1 MSYLTLMNKK
11 YIRKVYFSF
20 GISTIFILPL
30 EANNLVEIKIP
41 SEGWTLIGVPG
52 AFMKGSNNKHIQTG
66 NDWWSE
72 TNNSI
77 SAEYVGLDGNSSQ
90 DEYDSSKHMVGFK
103 TGLSDANVTLSAEL
117 GKEKYDFDLPHRK
130 MYAYVPNSTDLDI
143 NITYQSDLEGNLFYV
158 KTIKTSGITQ
168 ELYGRFNSAYGSA
181 NPFKLQ
187 YIDENTSYYSFNIR
201 DIFDVNLSDNSG
213 KDGQA
218 GEITDFK
225 DSNISKL
232 TSSDTLKIF
241 RLDGNLGGWE
251 SFFSTVSDSAND
263 FTALAPGNGYWVY
276 FKSSSS
282 ERNSSTKGFVLGD
295 GWLNSDLYGNST
307 ILSSSSNLGGKDTSY
322 KTSRYSEHSIVEGND
337 GWRMVSFPDGYIRH
351 SPTGLIMEINNLITS
366 GKYEYTIYDELERE
380 RVYVRLFSTNGNT
393 DVNTTEFAIST
404 NMAIA
409 RAIEEGNV
417 SRNFNVRAFASG
429 DKNVT
434 LLSDKR
440 FKIADKNSSEENSSV
455 IIKVVTLNDV
465 NITRDLNDTIV
476 SSQYGEYGL
485 VVTINNDGNGT
496 VSGACNSSYFNKCQA
511 SINDTNFSINTTS
524 NQLLNVTGLPSG
536 FKATIL
542 DLDLNDKNDSILFT
556 SSSPFYIRDNS
567 FIKVYR
573 IDDNDTNA
581 TVYFDKT
588 GDGDYT
594 SSNIALNWNCTDSNC
609 TELALGTINSA
620 IGNDFDANTSIV
632 KDQNYS
638 IFIMTTNPT
647 YRNFDI
653 KEHGTGN
660 IFSRVVSNDPLALGS
675 ITKVYSID
683 ELAKADINKSRYTF
697 VISNDGNDTNLKID
711 ELITIDNNNSLTCSA
726 FASKINALSANV
738 FAECNSSGTG
748 FTITGYFSAVESNQS
763 ANGTGESNSTG
774 GVALKNVKTLSDDLR
789 YIPIYTPDY
798 PTSDGVLYL
807 IRENGYS
814 VTSMLSAVNRGTSV
828 SWRYIDLTVP
838 ADEWFSFDYNLYTTE
853 IENGYFIKVEQ
864 ETYTPITVTAT
875 FKPNYIQHYDNNE
888 SNSTYVTGGN
898 VDNFFTGTLSATV
911 SNSDSDFITVS
922 AKIGDRE
929 YQLIKN
935 GKNYSLSFSSDDLQN
950 LEQKDINIT
959 VTAYD
964 EKGNS
969 GSDEVIFDNKPPVKP
984 VLEFF
989 DGKTLFIGS
998 ASNDT
1003 TGFNIYKGGISDKEA
1018 TNPNNENWVKYLTPE
1033 NDYKTCV
1040 GSCDGYYGNKVD
1052 EFQYTYTVPITST
1065 PTIKTIRLY
1074 EGVVKYDYN
1083 SSNLDSRLINN
1094 LTNWSFK
1101 PSDSSTYMSMLD
1113 VIIYVLD
1120 VYDVNL
1126 TTEKLDELKIIN
1138 NSNSSN
1144 TIGSEVNLSYNN
1156 LRWYIDGNDTNK
1168 TTYSPDGKYISCNN
1182 GYWNVSSQTTPQ
1194 TSLKCDVNLSVTYSK
1209 KDQTL
1214 MSSSRN
1220 TTIDYPADEIGNEI
1234 NHNDNNTT
1242 LNFMLYNICADAPDF
1257 DTNNSDWRVVAVDGD
1272 PETTNFRASDIAFI
1286 PDWFAIYKNAS
1297 ILEVNTTYGMVDNK
1311 PYIYNNKCEFTKQ
1324 LNSDNGVILTNDGN
1338 DSEHNYTIRIAYDS
1352 VSTSSVS
1359 SDIPVK
1365 TALCF
1370 EVNSKS
1376 ASIQF
1381 SKTAFLSSY
1390 NGGDVKTILIDV
1402 NNTWLYKT
1410 TFDQLELN
1418 SSKCLYL
1425 PDYNF
1430 SNELNQT
1437 IQKNSN

>member
-1 MSYLTLMNKK
+1 MNKK

-20 GISTIFILPL
+20 GISTMFILPL
-30 EANNLVEIKIP
+30 EANNLIEIKIP
-41 SEGWTLIGVPG
+41 SEGWTLIGIPG
-52 AFMKGSNNKHIQTG
+52 AFMEGSNNKHIQTTG
-66 NDWWSE
+66 NWWSE
-72 TNNSI
+72 TNNSTFDK
-77 SAEYVGLDGNSSQ
+77 YVGLDGNSSQ
-90 DEYDSSKHMVGFK
+90 DEYNSSKHMVGFK
-103 TGLSDANVTLSAEL
+103 TGLSDANVILSAEL

-130 MYAYVPNSTDLDI
+130 MYASVPNSTSIDI

-158 KTIKTSGITQ
+158 KTINTSGITQ

-181 NPFKLQ
+181 NSFKLQ
-187 YIDENTSYYSFNIR
+187 YIDENTSDYSFNIR

-232 TSSDTLKIF
+232 NSSDTLKIF
-241 RLDGNLGGWE
+241 RLDGDLGGWE

-307 ILSSSSNLGGKDTSY
+307 ILSSSSNLGGKDTTY
-322 KTSRYSEHSIVEGND
+322 KTSRNGKHSIIEGND

-351 SPTGLIMEINNLITS
+351 SPTGLIMEINVSKLVS
-366 GKYEYTIYDELERE
+366 GSSGLYEYTIYDELERE
-380 RVYVRLFSTNGNT
+380 RVYIRLFSTNGNT
-393 DVNTTEFAIST
+393 DVNTTEFAVST

-440 FKIADKNSSEENSSV
+440 FKIADINSSSV
-455 IIKVVTLNDV
+455 TDDVIQKVVTLTGVQIAN
-465 NITRDLNDTIV
+465 DLNTTIV

-485 VVTINNDGNGT
+485 VATINNDGNGT
-496 VSGACNSSYFNKCQA
+496 VSGACSSSYFGKCQT
-511 SINDTNFSINTTS
+511 SINDINFSIQLS
-524 NQLLNVTGLPSG
+524 NFTGLPSG
-536 FKATIL
+536 IKATIL
-542 DLDLNDKNDSILFT
+542 DLDLNDKNDSVLFT

-573 IDDNDTNA
+573 IDDNDTNS

-594 SSNIALNWNCTDSNC
+594 SSNIELSWDCTDSNC
-609 TELALGTINSA
+609 TKFALGKINSA
-620 IGNDFDANTSIV
+620 IGSDFDANTSTV

-697 VISNDGNDTNLKID
+697 EVNATHSDFNFTIDGIVLDQNNTDGNVCGNFKTLLNKSSAYAYID
-711 ELITIDNNNSLTCSA
+711 
-726 FASKINALSANV
+726 
-738 FAECNSSGTG
+738 CNSSSDDNNTVA
-748 FTITGYFSAVESNQS
+748 IYGYFAGFELNTSTDSNIS
-763 ANGTGESNSTG
+763 IESNSTG
-774 GVALKNVKTLSDDLR
+774 GVALQNVKTLSDDLR

-798 PTSDGVLYL
+798 TTSDGILYL

-814 VTSMLSAVNRGTSV
+814 VTSMLSAVNRGNSV

-888 SNSTYVTGGN
+888 SSSTYVTGGN

-911 SNSDSDFITVS
+911 SNSDSDFVTVS

-935 GKNYSLSFSSDDLQN
+935 GKYYSLSFSSDDLQN

-998 ASNDT
+998 ASNDIT
-1003 TGFNIYKGGISDKEA
+1003 EFNIYNGGISDKDGTSA
-1018 TNPNNENWVKYLTPE
+1018 NSNSWVKYLTPE

-1052 EFQYTYTVPITST
+1052 EFKILETITVTNNNINTGYYLNINLIPVYSLTLVTNWGFYYKDNIFTIEYLINILGQNINYSSYTY
-1065 PTIKTIRLY
+1065 K
-1074 EGVVKYDYN
+1074 
-1083 SSNLDSRLINN
+1083 INN
-1094 LTNWSFK
+1094 KNEANETNISYISPNWW
-1101 PSDSSTYMSMLD
+1101 
-1113 VIIYVLD
+1113 IE
-1120 VYDVNL
+1120 
-1126 TTEKLDELKIIN
+1126 EKNTNIFDTN
-1138 NSNSSN
+1138 ASN
-1144 TIGSEVNLSYNN
+1144 TTIYC
-1156 LRWYIDGNDTNK
+1156 T
-1168 TTYSPDGKYISCNN
+1168 N
-1182 GYWNVSSQTTPQ
+1182 GYWFSSADGNTSQVCSGVDLNVTFTSFSTSSI
-1194 TSLKCDVNLSVTYSK
+1194 
-1209 KDQTL
+1209 
-1214 MSSSRN
+1214 SSNDRN
-1220 TTIDYPADEIGNEI
+1220 ATINYPADAIGTEI

-1242 LNFMLYNICADAPDF
+1242 LKFMLYNICADAPDF

-1272 PETTNFRASDIAFI
+1272 PETTNFRASDITFI

-1297 ILEVNTTYGMVDNK
+1297 ILEVNTTANTIDNK
-1311 PYIYNNKCEFTKQ
+1311 PYTYNNKCEFTKQ

-1338 DSEHNYTIRIAYDS
+1338 DSDHNYTIRIAYDT

-1365 TALCF
+1365 VALSF
-1370 EVNSKS
+1370 EADGTDYNKS
-1376 ASIQF
+1376 ATIQF
-1381 SKTAFLSSY
+1381 SKTYFASSY
-1390 NGGDVKTILIDV
+1390 NGGHKKTILIDI
-1402 NNTWLYKT
+1402 NNTKFYKL
-1410 TFDQLELN
+1410 TFDDLVAQDTNAVVLTN
-1418 SSKCLYL
+1418 YL
-1425 PDYNF
+1425 F

-1437 IQKNSN
+1437 IHKKQ